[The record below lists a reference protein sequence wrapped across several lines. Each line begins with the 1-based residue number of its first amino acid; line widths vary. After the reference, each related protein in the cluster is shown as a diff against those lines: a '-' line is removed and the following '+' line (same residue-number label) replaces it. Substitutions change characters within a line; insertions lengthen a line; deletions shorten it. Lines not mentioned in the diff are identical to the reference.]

1 MTAMETIPQENMP
14 KKPTVLIIEDED
26 ALIDIYATKLRM
38 NDVAVLTASN
48 GLEGFDVAIQ
58 KKPSLILLDV
68 MMPVKD
74 GFETLKDLKM
84 NPATKDIPVIMLT
97 NLGLEHEVRRGLRL
111 GAIKFMTKA
120 DLTPEMVA
128 QAVCDTL
135 KKSGA
140 YEQC

>member
-1 MTAMETIPQENMP
+1 METIPQENMP